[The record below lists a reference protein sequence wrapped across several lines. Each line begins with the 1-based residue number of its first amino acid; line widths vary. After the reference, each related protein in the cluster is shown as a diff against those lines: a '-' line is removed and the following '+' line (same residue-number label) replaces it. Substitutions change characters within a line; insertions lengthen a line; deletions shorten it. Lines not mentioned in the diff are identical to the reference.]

1 MTDSQAQPVTR
12 PVDLLVATLA
22 QTQHG
27 VVSGWQMVDLG
38 LSRSGIG
45 HRVRMGRL
53 HRVMSNVY
61 AVGHARLSREGRW
74 MAAVLTAGRGAVL
87 SHASAAA
94 HWELRRGSSPVIDV
108 TVPTRAGRRP
118 RHGLRIHRS
127 GRLRPEDVTTYD
139 AIPVTSPA
147 RTLLD
152 IAEQISRG
160 SLERAVDR
168 ADALGIFDL
177 VDVRDVLAAY
187 PGRAG
192 SGSLIAVLDLYRE
205 EPQFTRSEF
214 EELFLELCEAHAIPR
229 PTVNGS
235 AGGYEVDFLWRAQ
248 RLVVETDGRRDHAT
262 RAAFER
268 DRAKD
273 ARLVVAGY
281 HVVRFTYRQ
290 VTREPVAVAA
300 TVLAL
305 LGPACDDRVPATPR
319 APTTAARAR

>member
-1 MTDSQAQPVTR
+1 MTDTTAQRGTP
-12 PVDLLVATLA
+12 PLDLLVATLA

-27 VVSGWQMVDLG
+27 VVSGGQMVDLG

-53 HRVMSNVY
+53 HRVMSNAY

-74 MAAVLTAGRGAVL
+74 MAAVLTAGPGAAL
-87 SHASAAA
+87 SHASAAS
-94 HWELRRGSSPVIDV
+94 HWELRRGSSPAIDV
-108 TVPTRAGRRP
+108 TIPSRAGRRP

-127 GRLRPEDVTTYD
+127 GRLRPKDVTTHD
-139 AIPVTSPA
+139 EIPVTTPA

-152 IAEQISRG
+152 IAEQIPRG

-177 VDVRDVLAAY
+177 VALRDVLAAN

-192 SGSLIAVLDLYRE
+192 SGSLTAVLDLYRE
-205 EPQFTRSEF
+205 EARLTRSEL
-214 EELFLELCEAHAIPR
+214 EELFLALCDGHAIPR
-229 PTVNGS
+229 PSVNAR
-235 AGGYEVDFLWRAQ
+235 AGGYEVDFLWRSQ
-248 RLVVETDGRRDHAT
+248 RLVVETDGRRDHGT
-262 RAAFER
+262 HAAFER

-281 HVVRFTYRQ
+281 RVVRFTYRQ
-290 VTREPVAVAA
+290 VTNEPAAVAA
-300 TVLAL
+300 TVLTL
-305 LGPACDDRVPATPR
+305 LR
-319 APTTAARAR
+319 AA